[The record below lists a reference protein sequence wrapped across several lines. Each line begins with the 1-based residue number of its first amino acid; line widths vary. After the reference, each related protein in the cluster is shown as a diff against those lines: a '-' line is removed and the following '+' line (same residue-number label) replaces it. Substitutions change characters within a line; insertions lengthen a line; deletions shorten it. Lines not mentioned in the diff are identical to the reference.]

1 MEKNNKMEKKMKLLN
16 EIKSMKE
23 IIIVQADKDGKV
35 VRLDKL
41 EYIIKIDGKLWW
53 WKCLWEN

>member
-41 EYIIKIDGKLWW
+41 EYIIKIDGKL
-53 WKCLWEN
+53 